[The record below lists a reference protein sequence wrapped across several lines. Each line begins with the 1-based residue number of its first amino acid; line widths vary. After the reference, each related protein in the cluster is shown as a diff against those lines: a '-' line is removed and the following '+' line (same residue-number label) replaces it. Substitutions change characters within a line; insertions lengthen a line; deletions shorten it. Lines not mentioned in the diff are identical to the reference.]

1 MNLINW
7 IIKQDNILCNRKNII
22 LICIFSLFFLTAC
35 NKTDTSTVDST
46 KETNISTGVSIVEG
60 FIDKKSKNFLE
71 CEAMSGVVME
81 SYPRQCKIGE
91 SVFIEDIEKD
101 NWNKIEESI
110 SKESIEKTW
119 IKSTKIELQQAFK
132 DIEANMQV
140 VDDNMQA
147 LDVDDSELESIG
159 F

>member
-1 MNLINW
+1 MYEIMNLINW

-71 CEAMSGVVME
+71 CEAMSGVVIE
-81 SYPRQCKIGE
+81 SYPRECRIGGDI
-91 SVFIEDIEKD
+91 FIEDIKKD
-101 NWNKIEESI
+101 NVKKSEESI
-110 SKESIEKTW
+110 SIESR
-119 IKSTKIELQQAFK
+119 KIELEQVFK

>member
-71 CEAMSGVVME
+71 CEAMSGVVIE
-81 SYPRQCKIGE
+81 SYPRECRIGGDI
-91 SVFIEDIEKD
+91 FIEDIKKD
-101 NWNKIEESI
+101 NVKKSEESI
-110 SKESIEKTW
+110 SIESR
-119 IKSTKIELQQAFK
+119 KIELEQVFK